1 MRGGQPAMFHSELNE
16 KVAVEEGVDMDMD
29 MDVRA

>member
-16 KVAVEEGVDMDMD
+16 KAVVEEGMDMD
-29 MDVRA
+29 MRA